1 VSRDAASAVEA
12 ANTSLYTA
20 VESADLDLMG
30 ALWLD
35 GPEAESVVCVHP
47 GWPPLHG
54 RSEVLRSWAA
64 IMAGTPYVQF
74 FLTDVEVSVH
84 GDAAVVTCTEN
95 VLTGGDGGASFGFPG
110 GRVAATNVFR
120 RSDGGWRLWVHH
132 ASPVLSA
139 LEDDDASDAGQ
150 DRGQGP
156 DDDPGGTSGGASG
169 EGGAS

>member
-1 VSRDAASAVEA
+1 MSRDAATAVEA

-30 ALWLD
+30 ALWMD

-74 FLTDVEVSVH
+74 FLTDVQVSVQ

-139 LEDDDASDAGQ
+139 LDDEDPAEPGRTDEDSG
-150 DRGQGP
+150 GT
-156 DDDPGGTSGGASG
+156 PGGEPGGGGAP
-169 EGGAS
+169 